1 MKHRKL
7 TTMREGKENGEPHY
21 QAREGHGNKFI
32 ATTLKSDMLKCLVGQ
47 NQQSL
52 LDIFIFFQNKFAT

>member
-1 MKHRKL
+1 
-7 TTMREGKENGEPHY
+7 MREGKENGEPHY